1 MILKKYIFK
10 VIKKFKD
17 TRVIRKTENLLK
29 KNSRKKD
36 NKVMVY

>member
-1 MILKKYIFK
+1 MILGQYIFK
-10 VIKKFKD
+10 VINKFKD
-17 TRVIRKTENLLK
+17 TRVVRKTENLLK